1 MQKGFIFIGLAKRV
15 WERERE
21 GVKER
26 KRGYERGNGG
36 KGMVKKKKEEKRR
49 KRRKR
54 RKKKLTHLF
63 NS

>member
-1 MQKGFIFIGLAKRV
+1 MQKGFIFIGLAKRA

-36 KGMVKKKKEEKRR
+36 KGMVKTKKSKKKV
-49 KRRKR
+49 
-54 RKKKLTHLF
+54 KKK
-63 NS
+63 